1 MPTTAEFVNALKATP
16 KLMFEYASS
25 PDAEEMLNKQN
36 ISDLT
41 PRFRKY
47 FLESVAK
54 IRAYT
59 VDQAHVLE
67 VKAAA
72 ADVRTAGLIPMANS
86 GNGAPGT
93 GW

>member
-16 KLMFEYASS
+16 KIMFEYASS
-25 PDAEEMLNKQN
+25 SDAETMLDEQG

-54 IRAYT
+54 VRAYT
-59 VDQAHVLE
+59 VDQVHVLE

-72 ADVRTAGLIPMANS
+72 ADVRLSGLVPAANS
-86 GNGAPGT
+86 GHGAPGT